1 MIIEMLPVVCPG
13 GIFFVRKIRFCATNH
28 KSFVIFV
35 CYSSKRI
42 RIIWA
47 SIYVSEEMKDW
58 QRSIPLAGQ
67 SCSKRKVCQS
77 PASFSS
83 RNGEC
88 VEVASFAQSAA
99 EREKE
104 CEVESQV
111 ELSAFAG
118 WRGRQF
124 TDLARA

>member
-1 MIIEMLPVVCPG
+1 MGEHICFRRNERLATVNPHWRGNPVVRGKFVNRQHRFRPG
-13 GIFFVRKIRFCATNH
+13 
-28 KSFVIFV
+28 
-35 CYSSKRI
+35 
-42 RIIWA
+42 
-47 SIYVSEEMKDW
+47 M
-58 QRSIPLAGQ
+58 
-67 SCSKRKVCQS
+67 
-77 PASFSS
+77 
-83 RNGEC
+83 GEC

>member
-1 MIIEMLPVVCPG
+1 MSLRKKALFLAIACMPLSVV
-13 GIFFVRKIRFCATNH
+13 
-28 KSFVIFV
+28 
-35 CYSSKRI
+35 
-42 RIIWA
+42 
-47 SIYVSEEMKDW
+47 
-58 QRSIPLAGQ
+58 LADGD
-67 SCSKRKVCQS
+67 
-77 PASFSS
+77 
-83 RNGEC
+83 GEC
-88 VEVASFAQSAA
+88 VEMASFAQSAA